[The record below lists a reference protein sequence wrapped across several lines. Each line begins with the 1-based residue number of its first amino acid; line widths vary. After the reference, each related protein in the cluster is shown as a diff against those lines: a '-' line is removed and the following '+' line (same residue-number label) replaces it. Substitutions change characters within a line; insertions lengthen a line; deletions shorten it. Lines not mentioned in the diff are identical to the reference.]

1 MIPIVIEAALRSLFF
16 GLAVAVG
23 LRMFRVR
30 NVPAQKAAWGLVLVS
45 AFAMPVLLPVTAQW
59 NLLPARVNVA
69 LPAHPMTLLEELQ
82 ARIQAKS
89 GLEGNFAPLPAPI
102 PQNDSPKIQESPTPQ
117 HAAAPPANETRSRTE
132 RTNQAAMPEQDAAFI
147 PERSASSS
155 AQSTAYSASRMQES
169 QSPTS
174 IWHITASPIIMAFT
188 LYCGIAALFTV
199 RLALALFTTM
209 RLWGTAAPV
218 PAHELPHDA
227 VSLRV
232 RASSE
237 VASPFTIGSG
247 ILLPAD
253 RTTWDSGR
261 LRIVLARERSH
272 VCQGDFYL
280 QQLACLYAALV
291 WPNPLGCWL
300 KHELAELA
308 EAISDRAAMEEAAS
322 RTAYAEILFEFAAQ
336 PRRISIGVAMVRPVV
351 CPGASNACST
361 TVCSASALPADAA
374 LSWLPRW
381 RPWYCSPPPC
391 SSA

>member
-1 MIPIVIEAALRSLFF
+1 
-16 GLAVAVG
+16 
-23 LRMFRVR
+23 
-30 NVPAQKAAWGLVLVS
+30 
-45 AFAMPVLLPVTAQW
+45 
-59 NLLPARVNVA
+59 
-69 LPAHPMTLLEELQ
+69 
-82 ARIQAKS
+82 
-89 GLEGNFAPLPAPI
+89 
-102 PQNDSPKIQESPTPQ
+102 
-117 HAAAPPANETRSRTE
+117 
-132 RTNQAAMPEQDAAFI
+132 
-147 PERSASSS
+147 
-155 AQSTAYSASRMQES
+155 
-169 QSPTS
+169 
-174 IWHITASPIIMAFT
+174 
-188 LYCGIAALFTV
+188 
-199 RLALALFTTM
+199 M